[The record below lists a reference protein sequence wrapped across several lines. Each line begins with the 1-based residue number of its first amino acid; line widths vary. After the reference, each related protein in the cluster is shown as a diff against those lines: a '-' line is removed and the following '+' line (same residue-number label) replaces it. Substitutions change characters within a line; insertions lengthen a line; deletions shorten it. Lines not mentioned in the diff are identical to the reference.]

1 MDKTDTRYKGVRC
14 VAYAGQVSD
23 ANLSEEPN
31 APRPGTSPGRR
42 LARNLA
48 LYTLARLV
56 LVAVLTAVIMAV
68 TAVVGVQ
75 IPLVV
80 AILFAIVIA
89 LPLSLTLFKGLR
101 TKVNSDIAAVDERRR
116 RDKAQLRARLRGEPG
131 AAAPEKPAAPGSGPT
146 AESTPE
152 TDPERGEKG
161 SSGGPA

>member
-1 MDKTDTRYKGVRC
+1 M
-14 VAYAGQVSD
+14 SD

-31 APRPGTSPGRR
+31 APRPGR

-56 LVAVLTAVIMAV
+56 LVAILTAVIMAV

-101 TKVNSDIAAVDERRR
+101 AKVNADIAAVDERRR
-116 RDKAQLRARLRGEPG
+116 RDKEQLRARLRGEPG
-131 AAAPEKPAAPGSGPT
+131 TAEPEKPAAPGSGT
-146 AESTPE
+146 TTESTPE
-152 TDPERGEKG
+152 TDPGRGEKG

>member
-1 MDKTDTRYKGVRC
+1 MDKTDTRCGWVQA

-23 ANLSEEPN
+23 ANPSEEPT
-31 APRPGTSPGRR
+31 APAPGTSPGRR

-48 LYTLARLV
+48 LYTLARLA
-56 LVAVLTAVIMAV
+56 LVAILTVVIMVGA
-68 TAVVGVQ
+68 AVVTVE

-101 TKVNSDIAAVDERRR
+101 GKVNADIAAVDERRR
-116 RDKAQLRARLRGEPG
+116 RDKAQLRARLRGDAVVEGPADTTT
-131 AAAPEKPAAPGSGPT
+131 AATEST
-146 AESTPE
+146 AEPAPDAESK
-152 TDPERGEKG
+152 RGDSG

>member
-1 MDKTDTRYKGVRC
+1 MDKTDTPCGRARR

-23 ANLSEEPN
+23 ANPSEEPTG
-31 APRPGTSPGRR
+31 PRPGTSPGRR

-56 LVAVLTAVIMAV
+56 SVAILTAVIMAGA
-68 TAVVGVQ
+68 AVVSVE

-101 TKVNSDIAAVDERRR
+101 GKVNSDIAAVDEGRR
-116 RDKAQLRARLRGEPG
+116 RDKAQLRARLRGDTETEG
-131 AAAPEKPAAPGSGPT
+131 PEDSPPAETGTT
-146 AESTPE
+146 AEGASEPDTK
-152 TDPERGEKG
+152 RGEPG